1 MIEHMIEQIVE
12 SVSRAAHAGPDE
24 VARPSVVV
32 PYTPPESPTIHQL
45 VLFVKPEATD
55 VRSGVDVGQVLR
67 IVFDILQERHVT
79 VRAVCVLPGPFLRE
93 RRIME
98 AHYGVIHALSR
109 RGAEALSEAAWK
121 AFAEVFS
128 EQASDRERILGGHQ
142 FIEKHREVSPFA
154 LSLLATNVGFTK
166 LGSGCYC
173 TKLFVRGHDYFVLN
187 AFHPYQLEHYVSA
200 GKSIVVIEIASE
212 RPVAELRRLLAGAT
226 DPQRAAVNSI
236 RWSIAQTRQG
246 LGMREVNIN
255 RNGIHLSAG
264 PLEGMV
270 EVIRFFGST
279 IEKGELTW
287 EATAFGQLL
296 GQEGFEPGQIRD
308 LAMNPTL
315 KHEGQRLSAFDLTE
329 ERDARDAVSL
339 LRAAAK

>member
-1 MIEHMIEQIVE
+1 MIEQIVE

-24 VARPSVVV
+24 VARPSVLV
-32 PYTPPESPTIHQL
+32 PYTPPDSPTIHQL

-55 VRSGVDVGQVLR
+55 VRSGVDVTQVLR
-67 IVFDILQERHVT
+67 IVFGSLQEHDVT
-79 VRAVCVLPGPFLRE
+79 VRAVCVLAGPFLRE

-98 AHYGVIHALSR
+98 AHYGVINTLSR
-109 RGAEALSEAAWK
+109 CGAEVLSESAQK

-128 EQASDRERILGGHQ
+128 EQVPDRERLLGGHQ
-142 FIEKHREVSPFA
+142 FIDKHAEVSPFA

-173 TKLFVRGHDYFVLN
+173 TKLTVRGRDCFVLN
-187 AFHPYQLEHYVSA
+187 AFHPYQLEHYVSP

-212 RPVAELRRLLAGAT
+212 RSVRELRQQLAGAT
-226 DPQRAAVNSI
+226 DPHRAAVNSI
-236 RWSIAQTRQG
+236 RWRMAQNRQRLG
-246 LGMREVNIN
+246 LREVSIN
-255 RNGIHLSAG
+255 CNGIHLSAG

-279 IEKGELTW
+279 IETGELTW
-287 EATAFGQLL
+287 ETTAFGQLL
-296 GQEGFEPGQIRD
+296 GREGFEPGEIRE

-329 ERDARDAVSL
+329 ERDARDAVNL